1 MVQAQRREAA
11 EAQRD
16 VAKAER
22 RRKRELRKQKTVSE
36 LDTPAKA
43 AMRNTFGFD
52 GAGLEA
58 LHGESEPTRTD
69 LPYARHEATTTPA
82 QP

>member
-22 RRKRELRKQKTVSE
+22 RRKRELRKQKTLSE
-36 LDTPAKA
+36 LDKPARA
-43 AMRNTFGFD
+43 TTRNAFGFD

-58 LHGESEPTRTD
+58 LHGESKRS
-69 LPYARHEATTTPA
+69 
-82 QP
+82 Q